1 MKKLL
6 LIVAIISSFLANG
19 QVPNQINYQGV
30 ARNSVGNVIPNK
42 KIMVRLSIREG
53 SDAGAILYKETRTIA
68 TNNFGLFNIAIGS
81 TGADNTT
88 GTISGIDWSSAAK
101 FIQVEIDPEGGSNFI
116 NMGAAQLLSVPYAL
130 YAGRSSTGLPSGAA
144 GGVLTGTFPNPSI
157 ANGVITQSMLA
168 GGVIPTSL
176 PPSGNAG
183 GDLIGVY
190 PNPTINNGVI
200 TTNKLADNSITTSKI
215 IDASVTGAKLA
226 AGVIPTSLPPNG
238 NAGGDLNGV
247 YPNPTIKNGAITNGK
262 LADNA
267 VTTSKVVDGSITM
280 AKLGPDVILSGGGT
294 PIGPAG
300 GDLAGSYPNPAINN
314 GAITSTKL
322 ADNSVTTLKIV
333 DASVTSAKLA
343 VGVIPSSLPPNGTA
357 GGDLIGSYPNPTINN
372 SAITSAKL
380 ADGAVTNTKVAD
392 NAITTT
398 KVVDGSITM
407 AKLGPDVILGG
418 GGAPIGPAGG
428 DLAGSYPNPAI
439 NNGAIT
445 STKLADNSVTTSKI
459 VDASVTSI
467 KLAPGVIPTSLPP
480 NGTAGGDLNGI
491 YPNPIINNGAIN
503 TTKLADNSVTTSKIV
518 DASVTSIKL
527 APGVIPTSLPPNG
540 TAGGDLNGTYPNPV
554 VNRIQ
559 NIAVSNTAPANG
571 QVLKFNGTQWVPA
584 TDDVGSG
591 GGSNPTGPAGGDLN
605 GTYPN
610 PNLASGSVTIPKIA
624 NGAVITPKIADD
636 AVTTNK
642 LADNAVTTVKVADG
656 SITMAKLGPDVIL
669 GGGGAPTGP
678 AGGDLAGTYP
688 NPTINSAAITSI
700 KLADN
705 SVTTSKI
712 VDASVTSAKLAV
724 GVIPTSLP
732 PSGTAGGDL
741 NGSYPNPTLN
751 KIQGVNVTAT
761 GATTG
766 QVLKFDGTAWIP
778 GTDNTGSGGGATGP
792 AGGDLTGS
800 YPNPAITT
808 GAVTSTKLADN
819 SVTTLKIVD
828 ASVTS
833 AKLAAGVIPTSLP
846 PNGAAGGD
854 LTGSYPNPLVSK
866 IQNIGVSNTAPV
878 NGQIL
883 KFNGTQWAPAAE
895 SGGSFTLPYSSSAS
909 NAANLMSLTNT
920 GTGSG
925 LEGVNS
931 STNANVSGII
941 GRITSTT
948 PGAMAAGVK
957 GINSGTGTNGIGV
970 YGSHLGNGY
979 GVYGN
984 SAGGTGVFGNTTAGF
999 GIYGKGTTGIG
1010 VYGESI
1016 SGNAGSFSVS
1026 DVNNSV
1032 DAVYVSNLG
1041 QGNGIYTES
1050 TTGNGLTAVTNNNSS
1065 SAIWGFNNSGGVAIH
1080 GVTFLGTGAGIKG
1093 SNTTNGGTAVEGE
1106 LLGVTTG
1113 NVALFKVDGAN
1124 VARINQAGKGFFNG
1138 GTQNSGADVAEAF
1151 DVEGDRNSY
1160 EPGDVLIISQS
1171 SDRKV
1176 EKSNTPYSTLVAGV
1190 YATKPGLLLTEKNA
1204 MQESI
1209 DEMVPMGVIG
1219 VIPVKVCLE
1228 GGNIKRGDMLVTS
1241 SITGVAMKADPDK
1254 VKVGQVLGKALEDYS
1269 AEGTGK
1275 IKVLVSIK

>member
-6 LIVAIISSFLANG
+6 LIAGIISSFVAFG
-19 QVPNQINYQGV
+19 QVPNQINYQAV

-42 KIMVRLSIREG
+42 KITVRLSIREG
-53 SDAGAILYKETRTIA
+53 SATGTVLYKETRTIA

-81 TGADNTT
+81 SGADNTT
-88 GTISGIDWSSAAK
+88 GTISGIDWSTVVK
-101 FIQVEIDPEGGSNFI
+101 FIQVEIDPDGGSNFI

-130 YAGRSSTGLPSGAA
+130 YAGSSSTGTPTGTA

-157 ANGVITQSMLA
+157 ANGAITQSMIA
-168 GGVIPTSL
+168 NGVIPTSL

-183 GDLIGVY
+183 GDLTGVY

-200 TTNKLADNSITTSKI
+200 TTNKLAN
-215 IDASVTGAKLA
+215 
-226 AGVIPTSLPPNG
+226 
-238 NAGGDLNGV
+238 
-247 YPNPTIKNGAITNGK
+247 
-262 LADNA
+262 
-267 VTTSKVVDGSITM
+267 
-280 AKLGPDVILSGGGT
+280 
-294 PIGPAG
+294 
-300 GDLAGSYPNPAINN
+300 
-314 GAITSTKL
+314 
-322 ADNSVTTLKIV
+322 NSVTTLKIV

-343 VGVIPSSLPPNGTA
+343 AGVIPTSLPPNGTA
-357 GGDLIGSYPNPTINN
+357 GGDLAGSYPNPTINN
-372 SAITSAKL
+372 GAITNGKL
-380 ADGAVTNTKVAD
+380 ADNSVTTS
-392 NAITTT
+392 
-398 KVVDGSITM
+398 KVVDGSITL
-407 AKLGPDVILGG
+407 AKLGPDVILGS
-418 GGAPIGPAGG
+418 GGAPSGPAGG
-428 DLAGSYPNPAI
+428 DLSGIYPNPSINNGAI
-439 NNGAIT
+439 TSTKLANNSVTTLKIVDASVTSAKLAAGVIPTSLPPNGTAGGDLTGIYPNPTVNNGAIT

-459 VDASVTSI
+459 VDASVTSA
-467 KLAPGVIPTSLPP
+467 KLAAGVIPTSLPP
-480 NGTAGGDLNGI
+480 NGTAGGDLTGS

-503 TTKLADNSVTTSKIV
+503 TTKLADNSVTTLKIV
-518 DASVTSIKL
+518 DASVTSAKL
-527 APGVIPTSLPPNG
+527 AAGVIPTSLPPNG
-540 TAGGDLNGTYPNPV
+540 TAGGDLIGSYPNPV

-559 NIAVSNTAPANG
+559 NIAVSNTVPANG

-591 GGSNPTGPAGGDLN
+591 GGSNPTGPAGGDLS

-610 PNLASGSVTIPKIA
+610 PNLASGSVTISKIA

-642 LADNAVTTVKVADG
+642 IADNAITTLKVADG

-678 AGGDLAGTYP
+678 AGGDLTGTYP
-688 NPTINSAAITSI
+688 NPTINNGAITTT

-705 SVTTSKI
+705 SITTSKI
-712 VDASVTSAKLAV
+712 ADASVTSAKLAA

-732 PSGTAGGDL
+732 PNGT
-741 NGSYPNPTLN
+741 
-751 KIQGVNVTAT
+751 
-761 GATTG
+761 
-766 QVLKFDGTAWIP
+766 
-778 GTDNTGSGGGATGP
+778 

-800 YPNPAITT
+800 YPNPAINN
-808 GAVTSTKLADN
+808 GAVTTTKLADN
-819 SVTTLKIVD
+819 SITTLKIVD

-846 PNGAAGGD
+846 PNGTAGGD

-866 IQNIGVSNTAPV
+866 IQNIGVSNTAPT
-878 NGQIL
+878 NGQVL

-895 SGGSFTLPYSSSAS
+895 SGGSFTLPYSSTAS

-970 YGSHLGNGY
+970 YGNHLGNGY

-984 SAGGTGVFGNTTAGF
+984 SAGGTGAYGNSTSGF
-999 GIYGKGTTGIG
+999 GIYGKSSTGTG

-1016 SGNAGSFSVS
+1016 SGNAGSFSVT

-1050 TTGNGLTAVTNNNSS
+1050 TTGNGLTAVTNNISS
-1065 SAIWGFNNSGGVAIH
+1065 AAIWGFNNSGGVGIH

-1113 NVALFKVDGAN
+1113 NLAVFKVDGTN

-1151 DVEGDRNSY
+1151 DVEGNRNNY

-1176 EKSNTPYSTLVAGV
+1176 ERSNTAYSTLVAGV

-1204 MQESI
+1204 MQDSI

-1269 AEGTGK
+1269 VEGIGK